1 MVMTLPLPTVDSVQ
15 LASDVVAERANGV
28 NAAFFNG
35 IQQEWC
41 LRIQQYIDAA
51 GSPPAV
57 STWTAIQVKK
67 KSFLNLYASPAAN
80 SAHGQMLQ
88 TMRKHDLTICP
99 SCGELGR
106 PNTLDHYLPKDIY
119 PHFCVT
125 PVNLFPMCDACQLAK
140 GTKVGNVQSPRFFI
154 HPYFDTFIAE
164 QVLRLDIYAPYDTPT
179 FALTIVEGLDPI
191 SEHLLQS
198 HVRELEIERRYAS
211 FFRNQHRR
219 LLRLVGA
226 MRKAGQDVEQTL
238 TTFTQGATEPSLNSW
253 DHVFYS
259 SVIGNPALINYL
271 TNSHLPQYL

>member
-1 MVMTLPLPTVDSVQ
+1 MVMPLSLPTVDSIQ

-41 LRIQQYIDAA
+41 LRIKQYIDAG

-80 SAHGQMLQ
+80 SAQGQMLQ
-88 TMRKHDLTICP
+88 AMRKHDLTICP
-99 SCGELGR
+99 SCGEPGR

-179 FALTIVEGLDPI
+179 FTLRIAEGLDPI
-191 SEHLLQS
+191 SEHLLQC
-198 HVRELEIERRYAS
+198 HVRELEIERRYSS

-271 TNSHLPQYL
+271 TNAQLPQYL

>member
-1 MVMTLPLPTVDSVQ
+1 MVMPLPLPTVDSVQ

-41 LRIQQYIDAA
+41 QRIQQYIDAA

-67 KSFLNLYASPAAN
+67 KSFLNLYASPAAS
-80 SAHGQMLQ
+80 SAQGQMLQ

-140 GTKVGNVQSPRFFI
+140 GTKVGNLQSPRFFI

-179 FALTIVEGLDPI
+179 FALRIVEGLDQN
-191 SEHLLQS
+191 SEHLLQC

-253 DHVFYS
+253 DHVFYC
-259 SVIGNPALINYL
+259 SVIGNPTLINYL
-271 TNSHLPQYL
+271 INDPLPQYL

>member
-1 MVMTLPLPTVDSVQ
+1 MVMTLSLPTVDCVQ
-15 LASDVVAERANGV
+15 LASDVVAERADGV
-28 NAAFFNG
+28 NAAFFND

-57 STWTAIQVKK
+57 STSTAIQVKK

-80 SAHGQMLQ
+80 SAQGQMLQ

-125 PVNLFPMCDACQLAK
+125 PVNLFPMCDACQLEK

-154 HPYFDTFIAE
+154 HPHFDTFIAE

-179 FALTIVEGLDPI
+179 FALRIVEGLDPI
-191 SEHLLQS
+191 SEHLLQC

-271 TNSHLPQYL
+271 TNAQLPEYL